1 MTPRKGKK
9 LDESLIVRCGLTG
22 ETLLAVTEGD
32 LEWPDEDRALYKSDV
47 LSILRIPVTQFA
59 LVDIVHGRPTMH
71 CEPNLVED
79 GEHMH
84 FGDEYIF
91 CKRQCP
97 RCPRCTICGKC
108 CTRAGDHSICSH
120 GNIDHLW
127 CAPPNEHTEDE
138 VRIFTS
144 AEGYVNGSGLLTRF
158 TEAELR
164 RELPVIAKEYNLKLP
179 LPVGF
184 AALPGPGV
192 Q

>member
-1 MTPRKGKK
+1 MEQAAIKDAISGGSGKDSASGSVTPRKGKK

-84 FGDEYIF
+84 FGE
-91 CKRQCP
+91 
-97 RCPRCTICGKC
+97 
-108 CTRAGDHSICSH
+108 
-120 GNIDHLW
+120 
-127 CAPPNEHTEDE
+127 
-138 VRIFTS
+138 
-144 AEGYVNGSGLLTRF
+144 
-158 TEAELR
+158 
-164 RELPVIAKEYNLKLP
+164 
-179 LPVGF
+179 
-184 AALPGPGV
+184 
-192 Q
+192 